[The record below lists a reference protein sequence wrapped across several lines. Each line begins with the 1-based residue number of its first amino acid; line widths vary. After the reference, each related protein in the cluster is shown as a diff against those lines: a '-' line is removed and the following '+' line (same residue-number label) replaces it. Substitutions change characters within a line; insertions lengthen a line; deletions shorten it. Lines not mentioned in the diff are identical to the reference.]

1 MKRDTTIQLAAAG
14 LLAVAATASGMLMP
28 RMIDNSERHALK
40 YTDVTVEGA
49 PPIVAIGTAIGAL
62 RGLIVDFLWIKVQVM
77 KDRGQ
82 LFEVMADSEL
92 ITKLQP
98 RFAAV
103 WGFHGHNMAYNV
115 SVATQTEQQRWEWV
129 QAGIRLV
136 RNEGLRYN
144 PNDVELHKEIAF
156 WFAHKIEG
164 YSDDAHLYYK
174 YKLCEEWHKLLGE
187 PPAAWDDR
195 TAWIK
200 KVADAAPTLAEAEK
214 RTPGVRDLVER
225 LKADFGA
232 FSARTDFKL
241 DFEFLQRYQEWVNL
255 TQLSFIAREM
265 EGRQNKI
272 SNDERF
278 RTFDD
283 IAGDPAL
290 QEQWDTL
297 IAHVRKR
304 VLLDEYNMSP
314 QKMYEYTRDLGPIDW
329 RSGHAHALYFA
340 RLGSERGDRR
350 GNWEDNIYRVLNND
364 RLQIQ
369 AMQGLA
375 KRGRIYFD
383 PYGGELPARMAE
395 PVWVDTIFGEFN
407 RLYAKHFKTR
417 GAGGESFINF
427 LKNFMA
433 ASVRENFREGKKD
446 RADMIL
452 KRLDELFGM
461 ETDWKNPEFRR
472 PLEAFVMDEIRGEY
486 NHQPELAPSDAVAAL
501 KNGIRNGI
509 GKQDDQLWE
518 ESKAFVQRAVDLFR
532 NNESYGFQ
540 NKFGRQRIGD
550 LIAQIEDALPLAFA
564 QIMTDPEVSWEE
576 KMTLWRRIDDY
587 EPLVRAMIYN
597 QVAPQLEQRYIRTP
611 YAQKYPFAQRF
622 PAPSMQQ
629 FEQARA
635 VMEQRLRE
643 RQAAAGSPEISRTD
657 IGTNNN

>member
-1 MKRDTTIQLAAAG
+1 MKRDTVIQLAAAG
-14 LLAVAATASGMLMP
+14 VLVVAATASGVLMP
-28 RMIDNSERHALK
+28 SMITKSEKYALK
-40 YTDVTVEGA
+40 YTDVSVDGA

-62 RGLIVDFLWIKVQVM
+62 RGLIVDFLWIKVQIM

-144 PNDVELHKEIAF
+144 PNDVELHKELAF

-174 YKLCEEWHKLLGE
+174 YKLCQEWHGLLGE

-195 TAWIK
+195 TGWIK
-200 KVADAAPTLAEAEK
+200 RIADAPDTLTEAEK
-214 RTPGVRDLVER
+214 RTPGVKDLVDR
-225 LKADFGA
+225 VRADFGA
-232 FSARTDFKL
+232 FTARTEFKL
-241 DFEFLQRYQEWVNL
+241 DSDFLRRYQEWVSL
-255 TQLSFIAREM
+255 TRQSFIAREM
-265 EGRQNKI
+265 EAAASYAQ
-272 SNDERF
+272 DDARF
-278 RTFDD
+278 RAFDE
-283 IAGDPAL
+283 IASDPSM

-350 GNWEDNIYRVLNND
+350 GMWEDNIYRVLNND

-375 KRGRIYFD
+375 RRGRIFFD

-395 PVWVDTIFGEFN
+395 PVWVDTIFEEFN
-407 RLYAKHFKTR
+407 RLYAKHFNTR

-427 LKNFMA
+427 LKHFMSSA
-433 ASVRENFREGKKD
+433 VRESFREGKKE

-461 ETDWKNPEFRR
+461 QSDWQNPEFQR

-486 NHQPELAPSDAVAAL
+486 NHQPELAPSDAIAAL

-509 GKQDDQLWE
+509 GRQNDELWK
-518 ESKAFVQRAVDLFR
+518 ESVAFVQRVIDLFQ
-532 NNESYGFQ
+532 NNDSYGYT
-540 NKFGRQRIGD
+540 NKFGRRRIGD
-550 LIAQIEDALPLAFA
+550 LIAQIEDALPAAFV
-564 QIMTDPEVSWEE
+564 QVMLDPEVSWEE

-587 EPLVRAMIYN
+587 EPLVRAMVYN
-597 QVAPQLEQRYIRTP
+597 QIKSQLEARYNQTVYAQRY
-611 YAQKYPFAQRF
+611 PFEERF
-622 PAPSMQQ
+622 PPPSMQQ

-635 VMEQRLRE
+635 VMEARIRQ
-643 RQAAAGSPEISRTD
+643 RQAEQANPEISRTD